1 MCLQVG
7 CAMLLFAGRNYREGL
22 KMVDSLENLKARSD
36 AYLSGYHDAVRYM
49 TGKVQEMHDKEFY
62 ELVRMFKSFSTE
74 QDRIR
79 KACEVVQLENVL
91 EVLEAMK

>member
-1 MCLQVG
+1 MCLRVG
-7 CAMLLFAGRNYREGL
+7 YAMLLLAVKSYREGL

-36 AYLSGYHDAVRYM
+36 AYLSGYHDAVRHIE
-49 TGKVQEMHDKEFY
+49 GKVQELHDKEFY
-62 ELVRMFKSFSTE
+62 ELVRMLKGFSTE

-91 EVLEAMK
+91 KVLEYMK